1 MPLCKYDVNSIELG
15 ITVSYMTWLQYCIK
29 QLYYFNNKIKP
40 LKQII
45 F

>member
-1 MPLCKYDVNSIELG
+1 MSLCKYNVNSIELG
-15 ITVSYMTWLQYCIK
+15 IIVSYMTWLQYCIK
-29 QLYYFNNKIKP
+29 QPYYFNNKINP